1 MYEICFSVVG
11 IENYNQCFNYNISEP
26 ADLSVA
32 SRKNL
37 SSKFFTYDMSGSKSY
52 KIKHNGNIIEV
63 NDNYK
68 RLNLEKGVNFI
79 EIFTDKIC
87 QGKYSEEIFLS
98 EEVEFFPNPTNDF
111 VNFFVSGKDKLSLIH
126 I

>member
-1 MYEICFSVVG
+1 MHC
-11 IENYNQCFNYNISEP
+11 
-26 ADLSVA
+26 
-32 SRKNL
+32 NL
-37 SSKFFTYDMSGSKSY
+37 WFPE
-52 KIKHNGNIIEV
+52 HNSCTKLGLI
-63 NDNYK
+63 DNHK

-111 VNFFVSGKDKLSLIH
+111 VNFFVSGKDKSVDVFVLDSAGNQYINFC
-126 I
+126 